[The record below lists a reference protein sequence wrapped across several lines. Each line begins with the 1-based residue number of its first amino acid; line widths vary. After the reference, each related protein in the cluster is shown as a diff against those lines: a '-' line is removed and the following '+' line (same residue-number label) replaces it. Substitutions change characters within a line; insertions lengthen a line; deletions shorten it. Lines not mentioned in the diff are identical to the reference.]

1 MTIGSGCREDVR
13 FGTGSGCEMT
23 GDKGRSR
30 MARSALG
37 WLAQMLLALAMAG
50 AAAAASPAPVNSGG
64 PATEAVK
71 STITEIIR
79 LLEDKELKKPGMAEE
94 RRRRL
99 DKVAATRFSYAEMAK
114 RSLGA
119 HWRELSDAERE
130 EFVALFHRLLV
141 KTYARTI
148 EGYAG
153 QQVQYLGERG
163 AEDFA
168 EVRTRIVSDKVE
180 TPVDFRL
187 LRMRGDWW
195 VYDVVVDGV
204 SVVSN
209 YRGQF
214 ARILRSSSYTDLV
227 EQLRKKVEGDPGTD
241 RSSALQRAWISA

>member
-1 MTIGSGCREDVR
+1 M
-13 FGTGSGCEMT
+13 
-23 GDKGRSR
+23 
-30 MARSALG
+30 G
-37 WLAQMLLALAMAG
+37 WLAQVLLALAMAG
-50 AAAAASPAPVNSGG
+50 VAAGASPEPASSGG
-64 PATEAVK
+64 PATEAIK
-71 STITEIIR
+71 STITEVIR
-79 LLEDKELKKPGMAEE
+79 LLEDRELKKPEMAEE
-94 RRRRL
+94 RRRLLAR
-99 DKVAATRFSYAEMAK
+99 VAAARFSYAEMAK

-119 HWRELSDAERE
+119 HWRELKDAERE
-130 EFVALFHRLLV
+130 EFVALFQRLLV

-153 QQVQYLGERG
+153 HEVQYLGERR

-180 TPVDFRL
+180 APVDFRL

-214 ARILRSSSYTDLV
+214 ARILRSSSYADLV
-227 EQLRKKVEGDPGTD
+227 EQLRKKIEGDPRAD
-241 RSSALQRAWISA
+241 RSSSLQRPWISA

>member
-1 MTIGSGCREDVR
+1 
-13 FGTGSGCEMT
+13 
-23 GDKGRSR
+23 
-30 MARSALG
+30 
-37 WLAQMLLALAMAG
+37 MAG
-50 AAAAASPAPVNSGG
+50 VAAGASPAPVSAGG

-71 STITEIIR
+71 GTITEIIR
-79 LLEDKELKKPGMAEE
+79 LLEDEGLKKPGMAEQ
-94 RRRRL
+94 RRRL
-99 DKVAATRFSYAEMAK
+99 LERVAAARFSYAEMAK

-119 HWRELSDAERE
+119 HWRELTDAERE
-130 EFVALFHRLLV
+130 EFVALFQRLLV

-214 ARILRSSSYTDLV
+214 ARILRSSSYADLV
-227 EQLRKKVEGDPGTD
+227 EQLRKKVEGDPRAD
-241 RSSALQRAWISA
+241 RSSSLQHPWISA

>member
-1 MTIGSGCREDVR
+1 M
-13 FGTGSGCEMT
+13 
-23 GDKGRSR
+23 
-30 MARSALG
+30 
-37 WLAQMLLALAMAG
+37 
-50 AAAAASPAPVNSGG
+50 
-64 PATEAVK
+64 K

-79 LLEDKELKKPGMAEE
+79 LLEDEGLKKPGMAEE
-94 RRRRL
+94 RRRLLER
-99 DKVAATRFSYAEMAK
+99 VAAARFSYAEMAK

-119 HWRELSDAERE
+119 HWRELTDAERE
-130 EFVALFHRLLV
+130 EFVALFQRLLV

-168 EVRTRIVSDKVE
+168 EVRTRIVSEKVE

-214 ARILRSSSYTDLV
+214 ARILRSSSYADLV
-227 EQLRKKVEGDPGTD
+227 EQLRKKVEGDPRAD
-241 RSSALQRAWISA
+241 RSSSLQHPWISA

>member
-1 MTIGSGCREDVR
+1 
-13 FGTGSGCEMT
+13 MT
-23 GDKGRSR
+23 GGRRRAR
-30 MARSALG
+30 MARSPLG
-37 WLAQMLLALAMAG
+37 WIAQVLLAVAMAG
-50 AAAAASPAPVNSGG
+50 VAAGASPAPVNSGG

-71 STITEIIR
+71 GTITEVIR
-79 LLEDKELKKPGMAEE
+79 LLEDKKLKRPEMVEE
-94 RRRRL
+94 RRRLFERV
-99 DKVAATRFSYAEMAK
+99 VADRFSYAEMAK

-119 HWRELSDAERE
+119 HWRGLTDAERE
-130 EFVALFHRLLV
+130 EFVALFQRLLV

-153 QQVQYLGERG
+153 QQVQYLEERR

-168 EVRTRIVSDKVE
+168 EVRTKIVSDKVE

-227 EQLRKKVEGDPGTD
+227 AQLRKKVEEGSPRGLNAAREKTD
-241 RSSALQRAWISA
+241 G

>member
-1 MTIGSGCREDVR
+1 MTMGSGCCGDAR
-13 FGTGSGCEMT
+13 FGHGSGCKMT
-23 GDKGRSR
+23 GDKGRAR
-30 MARSALG
+30 MARSPLG
-37 WLAQMLLALAMAG
+37 WIAPVLLALAMAG
-50 AAAAASPAPVNSGG
+50 VAAGASPEPVNSGG
-64 PATEAVK
+64 PATEAMK

-79 LLEDKELKKPGMAEE
+79 LLEDKELKQPGMAEE
-94 RRRRL
+94 RRRLLER
-99 DKVAATRFSYAEMAK
+99 VAAARFSYTEMAK

-119 HWRELSDAERE
+119 HWRELTDAERE
-130 EFVALFHRLLV
+130 EFTALFQRLLA

-153 QQVQYLGERG
+153 QQVQYLGERR

-168 EVRTRIVSDKVE
+168 EVRTKIVSDKVE

-214 ARILRSSSYTDLV
+214 ARILRSSSYADLM
-227 EQLRKKVEGDPGTD
+227 EQLRKKAETDPRPD
-241 RSSALQRAWISA
+241 RSSSLQRPWISA

>member
-1 MTIGSGCREDVR
+1 
-13 FGTGSGCEMT
+13 
-23 GDKGRSR
+23 
-30 MARSALG
+30 
-37 WLAQMLLALAMAG
+37 
-50 AAAAASPAPVNSGG
+50 
-64 PATEAVK
+64 
-71 STITEIIR
+71 
-79 LLEDKELKKPGMAEE
+79 MAEE
-94 RRRRL
+94 RRRLLER
-99 DKVAATRFSYAEMAK
+99 VAAARFSYAEMAK

-119 HWRELSDAERE
+119 HWRELTDAERE
-130 EFVALFHRLLV
+130 EFVALFQRLLV

-153 QQVQYLGERG
+153 QQVQYLGERR

-168 EVRTRIVSDKVE
+168 EVRTKIVSDKVE

-214 ARILRSSSYTDLV
+214 AEDPPRILVCRSRGAVAQEGRSRSPPRPLLLTSASLDLCIRPYASERSFSGKVPFGTRMCMVAPSSCGSLQPAAPNTISQHVMDW
-227 EQLRKKVEGDPGTD
+227 EPWHD
-241 RSSALQRAWISA
+241 RCFLLDVTGPDIARDEATR